1 MKRYALFFILILAAA
16 GAAEAQMIRGGT
28 VYAAAKT
35 VALKSSTG
43 FFARTL
49 GTLAYGDA
57 VTVIQVKGKWAEVRS
72 AARSSLSGWTAASNL
87 TAKRI
92 ISGSSTTATNKEVAL
107 AGKGFN
113 QEVENAYKADGRLN
127 YADLDKTEA
136 VTVSEQDL
144 FTFLNDG
151 HLALGE

>member
-16 GAAEAQMIRGGT
+16 GSAGAQMARGGT
-28 VYAAAKT
+28 VYAAAKSI
-35 VALKSSTG
+35 ALKSSTG
-43 FFARTL
+43 FFAKTQ

-57 VTVIQVKGKWAEVRS
+57 VTVIQIKGKWAEVRS
-72 AARSSLSGWTAASNL
+72 AAGSSLTGWTAVSNL

-92 ISGSSTTATNKEVAL
+92 ISGSSTTATNREVAL

-113 QEVENAYKADGRLN
+113 QEIEDVYKADGKLN
-127 YADLDKTEA
+127 YADVDATEA

-144 FTFLNDG
+144 FSFLNDG
-151 HLALGE
+151 RLALGE